1 MHVQFCCMLGQE
13 FGHRKKASRV
23 GVITNTQRV
32 SNLSSLDDHPDTVRY
47 SYRKLYRRAFLGTDL
62 ALDEDILLS
71 SSQFTAWVAGP

>member
-23 GVITNTQRV
+23 GVITNTQRL

-47 SYRKLYRRAFLGTDL
+47 SYGKLYRRAFFGTSRCEVRFDL
-62 ALDEDILLS
+62 TPLS
-71 SSQFTAWVAGP
+71 AIRYGIWGR